1 MKCMKFRLALPVS
14 ILKCTVK
21 QKMYFTTLV
30 YTVNQ
35 NNAITLSTYF
45 KIKSERNYVIK

>member
-1 MKCMKFRLALPVS
+1 MYIKRKYIKFRLALPVS

-35 NNAITLSTYF
+35 N
-45 KIKSERNYVIK
+45 IKRNNFVNLFRN